1 MTESE
6 DVTPMQSLPED
17 EVFYITLKIKP
28 KGKII
33 RVMQHLG
40 RGEARETFCQYDK
53 LSRGLASV
61 SKLISAI
68 VRFKA

>member
-1 MTESE
+1 MTESD
-6 DVTPMQSLPED
+6 DVTPMKGLPED

-33 RVMQHLG
+33 RVMQHIG
-40 RGEARETFCQYDK
+40 NGEARETFCQYEK